1 MTKVIGML
9 VALAMFCALPAVAF
23 AQVDDGVVD
32 DDNGGQTVNQDIDQ
46 TIGGDGDDGYNGYNG
61 DGGDNDNNVQC
72 AINQVAGGD
81 AHAENECGNV
91 TNVRGAGGAGRGVGG
106 AGGVGG
112 VGGVG
117 GADRGVGGV
126 GAGDVGGVGG
136 GVGGGGVQGV
146 RLAVTGFDA
155 WLLAVIGGL
164 SLAGGLGLLAAQRR
178 GRIGA

>member
-1 MTKVIGML
+1 MSKLIVMV
-9 VALAMFCALPAVAF
+9 VALAISSAIPSLAVAQQYPPPP
-23 AQVDDGVVD
+23 AGVPNVD
-32 DDNGGQTVNQDIDQ
+32 QEIDQ
-46 TIGGDGDDGYNGYNG
+46 NIGG

-72 AINQVAGGD
+72 AINQNAGGD